1 MDKKLN
7 ELNKIYEL
15 IQTPK
20 NLDDVIDQAIKRERD
35 NKVIKMKRFDNKMYK
50 RVGIIAAS
58 LVIVFGL
65 TVNSSAVLA
74 QEIYKIPVI
83 GHLAKMV
90 TFREYT
96 IDNETSKG
104 NVKIPTVSDLE
115 NKGIEKRINE
125 TIKKKVDEIVK
136 EQAIL
141 DEEYKEA
148 YIETGGKEEDYKKV
162 EMTVDYKLHYSSEYV
177 ISFEISKCQTLASAY
192 NEVYFY
198 NTDLKTGKDVTI
210 KDVLGNDYARI
221 IKQKVEKK
229 MINRVKENSDLSYSI
244 DYFKDME
251 IKEDRKF
258 YVQENGEVV
267 VFFDKYEVA
276 PGFMGSQDFV
286 VGNLDKD
293 N

>member
-7 ELNKIYEL
+7 ELNKIYEN
-15 IQTPK
+15 IQIPK
-20 NLDDVIDQAIKRERD
+20 NLDDVIDKAIKRKKD
-35 NKVIKMKRFDNKMYK
+35 NKVIKMKRFDKKIYK
-50 RVGIIAAS
+50 RVGTMAAS

-90 TFREYT
+90 TFREYN

-104 NVKIPTVSDLE
+104 NVKIPTVSDVE
-115 NKGIEKRINE
+115 NKEIENQINE
-125 TIKKKVDEIVK
+125 TIQKKVDEILK

-141 DEEYKEA
+141 DKEYKEA
-148 YIETGGKEEDYKKV
+148 YLATGGKEEDYRKV
-162 EMTVDYKLHYSSEYV
+162 EMTVDYKLHYSSENI
-177 ISFEISKCQTLASAY
+177 ISFEISKYQTLAPAY

-198 NTDLKTGKDVTI
+198 NTDLETGKDITI
-210 KDVLGNDYARI
+210 KDVLGDDYAKI
-221 IKQKVEKK
+221 IKEKVEKQ
-229 MINRVKENSDLSYSI
+229 MIDRVKENPDLKYDI

-258 YVQENGEVV
+258 YVQENGEIVI
-267 VFFDKYEVA
+267 FFDKYEVA
-276 PGFMGSQDFV
+276 SGAMGPQNFV
-286 VGNLDKD
+286 VGNLDK